1 MTRCELIQTPKGLGL
16 FLDASN
22 PCEKPLIVDFCSGKL
37 NFRQQKATT
46 KNEAIAKAVGLK
58 KGISC
63 TIIDTTAGLGQDA
76 FILAS
81 LGAELI
87 LLERSAIV
95 AALLKDG
102 LERLPNLEIR
112 SKMHLIEIDAC
123 DYLSRLEPAQYPD
136 VIYCDPMFPQ
146 RQKSALVKKE
156 MQYLQAILDKEPT
169 QSALDTEKL
178 LALAIQSAKKR
189 VVVKRPRLAPCLI
202 GPKPNFNYLS
212 KNNRFD
218 IYLK

>member
-1 MTRCELIQTPKGLGL
+1 MRRYELIHTPKGLGL
-16 FLDASN
+16 YLESSDTSQ
-22 PCEKPLIVDFCSGKL
+22 KPLIVDFSSGKL
-37 NFRQQKATT
+37 NFRKQKATT

-58 KGISC
+58 KGTPC
-63 TIIDTTAGLGQDA
+63 TIIDATAGLGQDA

-95 AALLKDG
+95 AALLRDG
-102 LERLPNLEIR
+102 LDRLPHLDIR
-112 SKMHLIEIDAC
+112 SRMHLIEIDAC
-123 DYLSRLEPAQYPD
+123 TYLGTLPPSDYPD

-156 MQYLQAILDKEPT
+156 MQYLQAILDKEPI
-169 QSALDTEKL
+169 QSVFDTEQL
-178 LALAIQSAKKR
+178 LALAIEKAKKR

>member
-1 MTRCELIQTPKGLGL
+1 MRRYELIHTPKGLGL
-16 FLDASN
+16 YLESSDTSQ
-22 PCEKPLIVDFCSGKL
+22 KPLIVDFSSGKL
-37 NFRQQKATT
+37 NFRKQKATT

-58 KGISC
+58 KGTPC
-63 TIIDTTAGLGQDA
+63 TIIDATAGLGQDA

-95 AALLKDG
+95 AALLRDG
-102 LERLPNLEIR
+102 LDRLPHLDIR
-112 SKMHLIEIDAC
+112 SRMHLIEINAC
-123 DYLSRLEPAQYPD
+123 TYLGTLPPSDYPD

-156 MQYLQAILDKEPT
+156 MQYLQAILDKEPI
-169 QSALDTEKL
+169 QSAFDTEQL
-178 LALAIQSAKKR
+178 LALAIEKAKKR

>member
-1 MTRCELIQTPKGLGL
+1 MTRYELIQTPKGLGL
-16 FLDASN
+16 SLESDTSQ
-22 PCEKPLIVDFCSGKL
+22 KPLIVDFSSPKL

-58 KGISC
+58 KGTSC
-63 TIIDTTAGLGQDA
+63 TIIDTTAGFGQDA

-95 AALLKDG
+95 AALLRDG
-102 LERLPNLEIR
+102 LERLSNLELR
-112 SKMHLIEIDAC
+112 LRMQLIEIDAC
-123 DYLSRLEPAQYPD
+123 DYLGTLAPSEYPD

-156 MQYLQAILDKEPT
+156 MQCLQAILDKEPI

-178 LALAIQSAKKR
+178 LALAIEKAKKR

>member
-1 MTRCELIQTPKGLGL
+1 MIHYDLIPTPKGLGL
-16 FLDASN
+16 CLKSVITQQ
-22 PCEKPLIVDFCSGKL
+22 KPLIVDFSNGKL
-37 NFRQQKATT
+37 NFRQQQATT
-46 KNEAIAKAVGLK
+46 KNEAVAKAVGLK
-58 KGISC
+58 KGITC
-63 TIIDTTAGLGQDA
+63 TVIDTTAGLGQDA

-81 LGAELI
+81 LGAELV
-87 LLERSAIV
+87 LLERSPVI
-95 AALLKDG
+95 AALLRDG
-102 LERLPNLEIR
+102 LERLSNLDIR
-112 SKMHLIEIDAC
+112 ARMHLIEIDAC
-123 DYLSRLEPAQYPD
+123 DYLSTLNPAHYPD

-156 MQYLQAILDKEPT
+156 MQYLQAVLDKET
-169 QSALDTEKL
+169 AQRASDSEKL
-178 LALAIQSAKKR
+178 LAIALQRAKKR